1 MYKIYTKMMCW
12 LNRHIFRVLQFL
24 LNAAIYALKDIDK
37 GKLIMRINLITI
49 LMIATILQVNAS
61 GFAQNVTFTGKNVS
75 LEQVF
80 KEVRKQTGYNIL
92 LSVKKVSVDKRI
104 NVAFDQSSVN
114 EVMNKCLDGLPLT
127 YAIDN
132 KTIVVKEKEKTLI
145 GVIKDYLSA
154 EIIKG
159 RVLGESGQ
167 PLPGASISVKGAS
180 GSTRSL
186 EDGSFSI
193 SIPEKGA
200 VLVISYIGYK
210 SREIK
215 IGDQNNITVRL
226 EPVSSDLDQVVVV
239 GYGSSRK
246 KDLTGSVAIVSAK
259 DVQDLPFATVDNALA
274 GKAAGVQVT
283 KADGTPGGAVKIRV
297 RGSTSLLGGNDP
309 LYVIDGVPVQVRS
322 NFINTGFDLGTPVA
336 NNTNNAGGVSAG
348 LSSSFV
354 NGLNSIGGLNINDIE
369 SISILKDASSTA
381 IYGSKAANGV
391 VIITTKSGKK
401 DMKPQIVANYY
412 STTSRAITPNV
423 LNVDQYKMLISE
435 AAKNDFDEHTKAAD
449 YMPAETEAIVKNP
462 SAFFGRA
469 NTNWIDEVTRN
480 TISHNADLSVQGGG
494 AASKYFSS
502 ISFNS
507 TPGVI
512 KNTDYQRVTGKLN
525 LENEIGKRFR
535 FVTNLLLGYTNQHIG
550 DGAYGQALRARPDFA
565 PYDEKGIPTNF
576 STVGYSYMGFQ
587 NPVALL
593 QATNNA
599 KTFSLMGSASGLYDI
614 TKDLKFKST
623 VSLNMQTYNQRNYI
637 PSFLSV
643 GSVQGN
649 VTNNGGIGSN
659 SNSRLANWFLENTL
673 TYNKT
678 FNDIHELTVLAG
690 TSYETIKNSFFSAT
704 ATGYPDD
711 KVLNNLSSA
720 TTPLI
725 TRGDDPG
732 KPQSYLLSFY
742 LRSNYSLL
750 DKYLFTFTGRADG
763 SSKFGPNNKF
773 GYFPSGAVAWRVSQE
788 NFLKD
793 VKWIDD
799 IKLRGSY
806 GLTGT
811 QNIGDQMYRTLYS
824 PYAYAGSNA
833 LIPTQL
839 GNAAIKWESTKE
851 ADAGIDISLFDNR
864 LQATVDYYNKKTN
877 GVLLSLPIASSSS
890 FSSLLRNTAD
900 IKNTG
905 LEVSLAGDI
914 IRSKNFR
921 WNGSLNVTW
930 NKSLVTKLDATANLK
945 QIGSLTGL
953 ELGNSTTLI
962 EGKPL
967 GLITGYKVTGI
978 IKTQE
983 QLDAYK
989 KELGFIGMIFYPYT
1003 NIGDLMYELDYEQYK
1018 QYQSAFPKTNEII
1031 AQAAPKYY
1039 GGFSQG
1045 FGYKNFDLQFYFTF
1059 SQGGSLVWGDHIGS
1073 MQFSGSSNANAV
1085 MLNRYH
1091 AGNTETNQPRLLYGD
1106 GVAPISNMNVFSS
1119 SYIKLRTVSLNYKL
1133 GKSKWMERAGLLNAS
1148 LFASATNL
1156 FTITKYPGN
1165 DPETTNDTY
1174 SVSGGY
1180 FDVSNYPTVRSFSL
1194 GFKLGF

>member
-1 MYKIYTKMMCW
+1 MYIFYTKRTMRPIGCMSKI
-12 LNRHIFRVLQFL
+12 L
-24 LNAAIYALKDIDK
+24 
-37 GKLIMRINLITI
+37 LIMRLTTLLLIT
-49 LMIATILQVNAS
+49 AILQVNAS
-61 GFAQNVTFTGKNVS
+61 SYGQRISLSEKNAPIKVV
-75 LEQVF
+75 LD
-80 KEVRKQTGYNIL
+80 KIRKQSGVNFLFPSAYLKNAVPVTIYVKDGDL
-92 LSVKKVSVDKRI
+92 KSVLELVFDKQPFEYSVSAGNNSVVVSRKEPSFLDKLKSAFTAVDIR
-104 NVAFDQSSVN
+104 
-114 EVMNKCLDGLPLT
+114 
-127 YAIDN
+127 
-132 KTIVVKEKEKTLI
+132 
-145 GVIKDYLSA
+145 
-154 EIIKG
+154 G
-159 RVLGESGQ
+159 RVLDENGK
-167 PLPGASISVKGAS
+167 PLAGVSVKIKDNAKHAV
-180 GSTRSL
+180 STNDQGYFIL
-186 EDGSFSI
+186 DV
-193 SIPEKGA
+193 PQDA
-200 VLVISYIGYK
+200 VLVFSYVGYAT
-210 SREIK
+210 RELPARNNMTVTMQLS
-215 IGDQNNITVRL
+215 QNKLEETV
-226 EPVSSDLDQVVVV
+226 VI

-246 KDLTGSVAIVSAK
+246 KDLTGSISTVSAK

-283 KADGTPGGAVKIRV
+283 KADGSPGGAVKIRI
-297 RGSTSLLGGNDP
+297 RGSSSLLGGNDP
-309 LYVIDGVPVQVRS
+309 LYIIDGVPVQVRS
-322 NFINTGFDLGTPVA
+322 NFISPGFDVGSPVG
-336 NNTNNAGGVSAG
+336 NDINNAGGVSAG

-412 STTSRAITPNV
+412 STATRAITPSV
-423 LNVDQYKMLISE
+423 LNGDQYRMLIAE
-435 AAKNDFDEHTKAAD
+435 AAKNDFDEHTTAAD
-449 YMPAETEAIVKNP
+449 YMPAEVDAIVNHP
-462 SAFFGRA
+462 SDFFGKA
-469 NTNWIDEVTRN
+469 NTNWIKEVTRN

-502 ISFNS
+502 ISFNN

-512 KNTDYQRVTGKLN
+512 KSTDYQRVTGKLN

-535 FVTNLLLGYTNQHIG
+535 FVTNMLMGYTNQNIG

-565 PYDEKGIPTNF
+565 PYDETGKPTDF
-576 STVGYSYMGFQ
+576 STVAYSYMGFQ

-614 TKDLKFKST
+614 SKDLKFKST
-623 VSLNMQTYNQRNYI
+623 VSLNMQAYNQRNYI
-637 PSFLSV
+637 PSFLSI
-643 GSVQGN
+643 GSFYGN
-649 VTNNGGIGSN
+649 VDNNGGIGSN
-659 SNSRLANWFLENTL
+659 SNSRLTNWFLENTI
-673 TYNKT
+673 TYNRT
-678 FNDIHELTVLAG
+678 FNDIHDITVLAG
-690 TSYETIKNSFFSAT
+690 TSYETIKHSFFSAT

-742 LRSNYSLL
+742 LRANYSLL

-763 SSKFGPNNKF
+763 SSKFGPDNKF
-773 GYFPSGAVAWRVSQE
+773 GYFPSGAVAWRISKE

-799 IKLRGSY
+799 IKFRGSY

-824 PYAYAGSNA
+824 PFSYAGGNA

-839 GNAAIKWESTKE
+839 GNEGIKWESTKE
-851 ADAGIDISLFDNR
+851 ADAGLDVSLFSNR

-877 GVLLSLPIASSSS
+877 GVLLALPVAASSSYA
-890 FSSLLRNTAD
+890 SLLRNTAD

-905 LEVSLAGDI
+905 VEVSLAGDI
-914 IRSKNFR
+914 IRTKDFR
-921 WNGSLNVTW
+921 WNASLNVTW
-930 NKSLVTKLDATANLK
+930 NKSLVTKLDATANLE

-953 ELGNSTTLI
+953 ELGSNTTLI

-967 GLITGYKVTGI
+967 GLITGYKVIDI
-978 IKTQE
+978 IRTQE

-989 KELGFIGMIFYPYT
+989 KALGFIGTLILPYI
-1003 NIGDLMYELDYEQYK
+1003 NIGDPMYELDYDEYREFD
-1018 QYQSAFPKTNEII
+1018 SAFPKGKEII

-1039 GGFSQG
+1039 GGFTQG
-1045 FGYKNFDLQFYFTF
+1045 FGYKNFDLQLYFTF
-1059 SQGGSLVWGDHIGS
+1059 SQGGSLLWGDHIGS
-1073 MQFSGSSNANAV
+1073 MQFSGSTNANAV

-1091 AGNTETNQPRLLYGD
+1091 AGNTAANQPRLLYGD
-1106 GVAPISNMNVFSS
+1106 GFSPISNMNVFSS
-1119 SYIKLRTVSLNYKL
+1119 SYIKLRTVSLNYRL

>member
-1 MYKIYTKMMCW
+1 MK
-12 LNRHIFRVLQFL
+12 
-24 LNAAIYALKDIDK
+24 
-37 GKLIMRINLITI
+37 INLTTI
-49 LMIATILQVNAS
+49 LMIATILQVSATGS
-61 GFAQNVTFTGKNVS
+61 AQTVTFSGKSVP
-75 LEQVF
+75 LEAVF

-92 LSVKKVSVDKRI
+92 LSVKKISINKRVHVEF
-104 NVAFDQSSVN
+104 NQSPLN
-114 EVMNKCLDGLPLT
+114 EVMSKCLDGLPLT
-127 YAIDN
+127 YAIDD
-132 KTIVVKEKEKTLI
+132 KTIVVKEKQNTWMRAI
-145 GVIKDYLSA
+145 RDYFYS
-154 EIIKG
+154 EVIKG
-159 RVLGESGQ
+159 RVVDESGR
-167 PLPGASISVKGAS
+167 PLPGASISIKGLP
-180 GSTRSL
+180 GSNTRSS

-193 SIPEKGA
+193 SVPEKGA
-200 VLVISYIGYK
+200 VLVVSYIGYK

-215 IGDQNNITVRL
+215 TGDQNNITVQL
-226 EPVSSDLDQVVVV
+226 EANASDLDQVVVV
-239 GYGSSRK
+239 GYGSTKK
-246 KDLTGSVAIVSAK
+246 KDLTGSVSTINAT
-259 DVQDLPFATVDNALA
+259 DVQDIPFATIDNSIA

-283 KADGTPGGAVKIRV
+283 KADGSPGGAVRIRV
-297 RGSTSLLGGNDP
+297 RGSSSLLGGNDP

-322 NFINTGFDLGTPVA
+322 NFINTGFDVGTPVGNDI
-336 NNTNNAGGVSAG
+336 NNSGGVSAG

-354 NGLNSIGGLNINDIE
+354 NGLNSVGGLNINDIE

-401 DMKPQIVANYY
+401 DMKPQIVASYY
-412 STTSRAITPNV
+412 STATRAITPKL
-423 LNVDQYKMLISE
+423 LNADQYRQLITE
-435 AAKNDFDEHTKAAD
+435 AARNDFDEHTKAAD
-449 YMPAETEAIVKNP
+449 YMPTEVDAIINRPET
-462 SAFFGRA
+462 FFGKA

-502 ISFNS
+502 ISFNN

-512 KNTDYQRVTGKLN
+512 RSTDYQRVTGKLN

-535 FVTNLLLGYTNQHIG
+535 FITNMLIGYTDQNIG
-550 DGAYGQALRARPDFA
+550 DGAYGQALRSRPDLE
-565 PYDEKGIPTNF
+565 PYDLNGNPTNF
-576 STVGYSYMGFQ
+576 AGVGYSYMGFQ
-587 NPVALL
+587 NPAGLL

-599 KTFSLMGSASGLYDI
+599 KTFSLMGSISGLYDI
-614 TKDLKFKST
+614 DKSLKFKST
-623 VSLNMQTYNQRNYI
+623 VSLNMQTYNQHNYI
-637 PSFLSV
+637 PSFLDI
-643 GSVQGN
+643 GSFYGN
-649 VTNNGGIGSN
+649 VANNGGIGSN
-659 SNSRLANWFLENTL
+659 SNSRLTNWFVENTL
-673 TYNKT
+673 TYNKI
-678 FNDIHELTVLAG
+678 FNDIHEVTLLGG
-690 TSYETIKNSFFSAT
+690 TSYETIKNSYFSAT

-720 TTPLI
+720 STPLFI
-725 TRGDDPG
+725 RGDDPG

-742 LRSNYSLL
+742 LRANYSLL

-773 GYFPSGAVAWRVSQE
+773 GYFPSGAAAWRISKE
-788 NFLKD
+788 NFLKN

-824 PYAYAGSNA
+824 PFSYSGANA

-839 GNAAIKWESTKE
+839 GNEGIKWESTRE
-851 ADAGIDISLFDNR
+851 ADAGLDISLFNNR
-864 LQATVDYYNKKTN
+864 LQATVDYYNKQTN
-877 GVLLSLPIASSSS
+877 GVLLALPVAPSSSYT
-890 FSSLLRNTAD
+890 SLLRNTAD

-905 LEVSLAGDI
+905 LEVSLQGDI
-914 IRSKNFR
+914 IRTKNFR
-921 WNGSLNVTW
+921 WNASLNVTW
-930 NKSLVTKLDATANLK
+930 NKSLVTKLDAGADLR

-953 ELGNSTTLI
+953 ELGNTTLV

-967 GLITGYKVTGI
+967 GLITGYKFTGI
-978 IKTQE
+978 IRTKE

-989 KELGFIGMIFYPYT
+989 KEMGFIGSLVYPYT
-1003 NIGDLMYELDYEQYK
+1003 NIGDPMYELDYEEFK
-1018 QYQSAFPKTNEII
+1018 DLDSALPKTNEII

-1045 FGYKNFDLQFYFTF
+1045 LSYKNLDLQLYFTF
-1059 SQGGSLVWGDHIGS
+1059 SQGGSLLWGDHIGS

-1091 AGNTETNQPRLLYGD
+1091 SGNTQENQPRLLYGD
-1106 GVAPISNMNVFSS
+1106 GLAPISNLNVFSS
-1119 SYIKLRTVSLNYKL
+1119 SYIKLRTVSFNYRFD
-1133 GKSKWMERAGLLNAS
+1133 KSKWMQRAGLLNVS

-1174 SVSGGY
+1174 SVGGGY
-1180 FDVSNYPTVRSFSL
+1180 FDVSNYPTVKTFSL
-1194 GFKLGF
+1194 GLKLGF